1 MEKRFCSEVL
11 LLISIFTFVTSSYS
25 DFDPSSNLEYS
36 VPENGFKNTVWKDNH
51 EGKGCFLNRIICK
64 V

>member
-1 MEKRFCSEVL
+1 MEKRFYFEFL
-11 LLISIFTFVTSSYS
+11 LLISISKFVTSSYS

-36 VPENGFKNTVWKDNH
+36 VPENDFQNTVWKDNH
-51 EGKGCFLNRIICK
+51 EGK